1 MCTAGFPEPRTF
13 SRRVQRILRKRA
25 AEFDVVHDNQSLGR
39 GLLRV
44 RSAGLPLV
52 ATIHH
57 PISVDRA
64 IDLAGATGLRRV
76 TLRRWY
82 GFLPRRGWRID
93 HLVTPS
99 TSSAR
104 DAIRDFSFIPPRQIA
119 PNGVD
124 TDCFRPLGQRIPGS
138 IITLCSADVP
148 IKGLAV
154 LLQAMALL
162 PADLP
167 THLTVVSKPAPG
179 SDTQK
184 LVRGG
189 PGAPG
194 QVPLRLDHAGC
205 AMATHEVACVPSL
218 YEGFSLPA
226 VEAMASGTAL
236 VASDSGALPEV
247 VGRDGGCGVLVPP
260 GDVAGC
266 GPRQAAGG
274 SVPAGQAR
282 RGRSLRAVETYS
294 WAASAA
300 STVAVYRRAIAGLSP
315 CRRPRASRR
324 GVVLTVDFER
334 FPVDCGDRLLDLGC
348 GAGRHTYE
356 ALRRGA
362 DVVALDQDVAEI
374 GWTWSR
380 RWPPPARSPSGP
392 ARCRSRVTHSAL
404 PFPDASFSRVI
415 AAEVLEHIPDDSAA
429 IAEIARVVAPGGL
442 VAVTVPRRWTEQ
454 VCWRLSDAYHEV
466 EGGHI
471 RIYRGETLVTALR
484 AARLGF
490 VGRHHAHALH
500 SPYWWLKCGVGVD
513 RRGRC
518 SGHRP
523 TTVCWCGT

>member
-1 MCTAGFPEPRTF
+1 MRSEPSTDILRIALTSYRSKPHSGGQGVYVRQLSRSLVSLGHQVEVFSGQPYPELDDGVTLTRVPSLDLYAEPDPFRTPRPSEFRDLTDVLEFATMCTAGFPEPRTF

-82 GFLPRRGWRID
+82 GFLPMQARVARRID

-104 DAIRDFSFIPPRQIA
+104 DAIRDFELDPAQLHIV

-124 TDCFRPLGQRIPGS
+124 TDCFRPRGPRVPGS

-154 LLQAMALL
+154 LLQAVALL
-162 PADLP
+162 PTRLP
-167 THLTVVSKPAPG
+167 TQLTVVSKPAPG

-184 LVRGG
+184 LVAELGLAHRVRFVSG
-189 PGAPG
+189 
-194 QVPLRLDHAGC
+194 LDDAEL
-205 AMATHEVACVPSL
+205 AELMATHEVACVPSL

-260 GDVAGC
+260 GDVAALARALDRLLGDPC
-266 GPRQAAGG
+266 LRATLGAAGR
-274 SVPAGQAR
+274 A
-282 RGRSLRAVETYS
+282 RAVETYS

-315 CRRPRASRR
+315 VVDPGHPVEAS
-324 GVVLTVDFER
+324 
-334 FPVDCGDRLLDLGC
+334 C
-348 GAGRHTYE
+348 
-356 ALRRGA
+356 
-362 DVVALDQDVAEI
+362 
-374 GWTWSR
+374 
-380 RWPPPARSPSGP
+380 
-392 ARCRSRVTHSAL
+392 
-404 PFPDASFSRVI
+404 
-415 AAEVLEHIPDDSAA
+415 
-429 IAEIARVVAPGGL
+429 
-442 VAVTVPRRWTEQ
+442 
-454 VCWRLSDAYHEV
+454 
-466 EGGHI
+466 
-471 RIYRGETLVTALR
+471 
-484 AARLGF
+484 
-490 VGRHHAHALH
+490 
-500 SPYWWLKCGVGVD
+500 
-513 RRGRC
+513 
-518 SGHRP
+518 
-523 TTVCWCGT
+523 